1 MALSSLTK
9 NQL

>member
-1 MALSSLTK
+1 MTK